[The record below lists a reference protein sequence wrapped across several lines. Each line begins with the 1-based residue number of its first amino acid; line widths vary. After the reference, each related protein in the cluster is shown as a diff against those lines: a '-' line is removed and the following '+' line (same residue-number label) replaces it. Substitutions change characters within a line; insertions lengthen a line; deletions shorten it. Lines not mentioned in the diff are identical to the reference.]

1 MIHKLASQKGMTLL
15 EMLVAMAISLLV
27 MCGAVALILQEYKGT
42 DIAKTTVT
50 AAHEIRNAIQWI
62 SQDIMTAEVT
72 DLSDVGGTL
81 DSVAISWT
89 DRTDFTD
96 IPHSI
101 SYQLTNDSLQR
112 NYDGILTTVARN
124 ISNVE
129 FSQSG
134 RLVTVTI
141 ECTPRQ
147 WNPEQTVKQ
156 TYQIYLRT
164 SEDI

>member
-27 MCGAVALILQEYKGT
+27 MGGAVALILQEYKGT
-42 DIAKTTVT
+42 DITKTTVI

-62 SQDIMTAEVT
+62 SQDIMTAEFT

-81 DSVAISWT
+81 DSVSISYT
-89 DRTDFTD
+89 DRTGYVD

-129 FSQSG
+129 FSQDG

-141 ECTPRQ
+141 ECTPRR
-147 WNPEQTVKQ
+147 WNPEQTIMK
-156 TYQIYLRT
+156 TYQIYLRI